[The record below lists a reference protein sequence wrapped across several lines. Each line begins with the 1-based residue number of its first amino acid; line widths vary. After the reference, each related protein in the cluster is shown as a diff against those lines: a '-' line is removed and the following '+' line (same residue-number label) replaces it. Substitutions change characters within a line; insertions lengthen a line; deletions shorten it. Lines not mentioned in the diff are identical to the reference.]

1 MDKRDFMHRPAT
13 CIKCGNT
20 LSFFL
25 DDKSSVWPDA
35 GRYLCTDCRRTN
47 QQLTDE
53 AIERAG
59 ERLKELGKG

>member
-1 MDKRDFMHRPAT
+1 MGKWDFMHRMAT

-20 LSFFL
+20 LGFFL
-25 DDKSSVWPDA
+25 DEKPSGFKA

-47 QQLTDE
+47 QELTDE

-59 ERLKELGKG
+59 ERLKELGE

>member
-1 MDKRDFMHRPAT
+1 MGKRDFMHRPAT

-25 DDKSSVWPDA
+25 DEKPPFGYVH
-35 GRYLCTDCRRTN
+35 GRYLCTDCRRTP

-59 ERLKELGKG
+59 KRLKELGE